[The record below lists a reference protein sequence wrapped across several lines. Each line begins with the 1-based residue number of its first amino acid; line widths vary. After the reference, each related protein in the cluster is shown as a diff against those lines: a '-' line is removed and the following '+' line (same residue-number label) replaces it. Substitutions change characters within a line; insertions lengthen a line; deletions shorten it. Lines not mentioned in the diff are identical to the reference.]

1 MEQNN
6 IYAKL
11 NVVRTELSKNL
22 KKGGKNDYSHYD
34 YFQLEDFMPQAIQLC
49 NEHGLFTQFWI
60 DKEKVE
66 MPSTKTTQNAIND
79 EGVVTGTILTEQDN
93 FVYVEYAHVLVI
105 DVENPENQIE
115 FKKETR
121 ECAVQA
127 AQPIQNL
134 GSKSTYMKRYM
145 YFDVFE
151 INQNDSIEENT
162 GKPEKVESKPTRKS
176 SSKPKVT
183 EVSTKPVEPTPVQV
197 VPVQTAEPTPVQ
209 VEPVQTSEP
218 TAREMLNN
226 LEAQTPV
233 ETTINTDELMSM
245 QTKMEIA
252 QAITKAGFNAR
263 DMIVELAREIG
274 TDVPL
279 LKESDKDKILNLLES
294 KKGE

>member
-11 NVVRTELSKNL
+11 NVVRTELSKSL
-22 KKGGKNDYSHYD
+22 KKGGRNNYSNYD

-49 NEHGLFTQFWI
+49 NENGLFTQFWI

-162 GKPEKVESKPTRKS
+162 GKPEKVESKPTKKS

-197 VPVQTAEPTPVQ
+197 APVQTAE
-209 VEPVQTSEP
+209 S

-233 ETTINTDELMSM
+233 APVETTVNTDELMSM

>member
-11 NVVRTELSKNL
+11 NVVRTELSKSL
-22 KKGGKNDYSHYD
+22 KKGGRNNYSNYD

-49 NEHGLFTQFWI
+49 NENGLFTQFWI

-121 ECAVQA
+121 ECSVQA

-151 INQNDSIEENT
+151 INQNDTIEENT
-162 GKPEKVESKPTRKS
+162 GKPEKVETKPTRKS

-197 VPVQTAEPTPVQ
+197 APVQTA
-209 VEPVQTSEP
+209 EP

-233 ETTINTDELMSM
+233 APIETTVNTDELMSM
-245 QTKMEIA
+245 QTKMDIA

-279 LKESDKDKILNLLES
+279 LKESDKDKILSLLES

>member
-11 NVVRTELSKNL
+11 NVVRTELSKSL
-22 KKGGKNDYSHYD
+22 KKGGRNNYSNYD

-49 NEHGLFTQFWI
+49 NENGLFTQFWI

-66 MPSTKTTQNAIND
+66 MPSTKTTQNVIND

-162 GKPEKVESKPTRKS
+162 GKPEKVESKPTKKS

-183 EVSTKPVEPTPVQV
+183 EVSTKPVESTPVQV
-197 VPVQTAEPTPVQ
+197 APVQTA
-209 VEPVQTSEP
+209 EP

-226 LEAQTPV
+226 LESQAPIDPV
-233 ETTINTDELMSM
+233 ETTVNTDELMSM
-245 QTKMEIA
+245 QTKMDIA

>member
-11 NVVRTELSKNL
+11 NVVRTELSKSL
-22 KKGGKNDYSHYD
+22 KKGGRNNYSNYD

-49 NEHGLFTQFWI
+49 NENGLFTQFWI

-162 GKPEKVESKPTRKS
+162 GKPEKVESKPTKKS

-197 VPVQTAEPTPVQ
+197 APVQTA
-209 VEPVQTSEP
+209 EP

-233 ETTINTDELMSM
+233 APVETTVNTDELMSM

>member
-11 NVVRTELSKNL
+11 NVVRTELSKSL
-22 KKGGKNDYSHYD
+22 KKGGRNNYSNYD

-49 NEHGLFTQFWI
+49 NENGLFTQFWI

-121 ECAVQA
+121 ECTVQA

-162 GKPEKVESKPTRKS
+162 GKPEKVESKPTKKS

-197 VPVQTAEPTPVQ
+197 TSVQTA
-209 VEPVQTSEP
+209 EP

-233 ETTINTDELMSM
+233 ASVETTVNTDELMSM
-245 QTKMEIA
+245 QTKMDIA

>member
-11 NVVRTELSKNL
+11 NVVRTELSKSL
-22 KKGGKNDYSHYD
+22 KKGGRNNYSNYD

-49 NEHGLFTQFWI
+49 NENGLFTQFWI

-66 MPSTKTTQNAIND
+66 MPSTKTTQNVIND

-121 ECAVQA
+121 ECTVQA

-162 GKPEKVESKPTRKS
+162 GKPEKVESKPTKKS

-183 EVSTKPVEPTPVQV
+183 EVSTKPVEPAPVQV
-197 VPVQTAEPTPVQ
+197 APVQTA
-209 VEPVQTSEP
+209 EP

-226 LEAQTPV
+226 LEAQAPIDPV
-233 ETTINTDELMSM
+233 ETTVNTDELMSM

>member
-11 NVVRTELSKNL
+11 NVVRTELSKSL
-22 KKGGKNDYSHYD
+22 KKGGRNNYSNYD

-49 NEHGLFTQFWI
+49 NENGLFTQFWI

-121 ECAVQA
+121 ECTVQA

-162 GKPEKVESKPTRKS
+162 GKPEKVESKPTKKS

-197 VPVQTAEPTPVQ
+197 TPVQTV
-209 VEPVQTSEP
+209 EP

-226 LEAQTPV
+226 LEAQTSVDPV
-233 ETTINTDELMSM
+233 ETTVNTDELMSM
-245 QTKMEIA
+245 QTKMDIA
-252 QAITKAGFNAR
+252 QAITQAGFTAR
-263 DMIVELAREIG
+263 DMIVELARDIG

>member
-11 NVVRTELSKNL
+11 NVVRTELSKSL
-22 KKGGKNDYSHYD
+22 KKGGRNNYSNYD

-49 NEHGLFTQFWI
+49 NENGLFTQFWI

-162 GKPEKVESKPTRKS
+162 GKPEKVESKPTKKS

-183 EVSTKPVEPTPVQV
+183 EVSTKPVEPTSVQV
-197 VPVQTAEPTPVQ
+197 TPVQTA
-209 VEPVQTSEP
+209 EP

-226 LEAQTPV
+226 LEVQTPVAPV
-233 ETTINTDELMSM
+233 ETTVNTDELMSM
-245 QTKMEIA
+245 QTKMDIA

>member
-1 MEQNN
+1 MENN
-6 IYAKL
+6 NLYAKL
-11 NVVRTELSKNL
+11 NVVRTELSKSL
-22 KKGGKNDYSHYD
+22 KKGGRNNYSNYD

-49 NEHGLFTQFWI
+49 NENGLFTQFWI

-66 MPSTKTTQNAIND
+66 MPSTKTTQNVIND

-197 VPVQTAEPTPVQ
+197 TPVQTA
-209 VEPVQTSEP
+209 EP

-226 LEAQTPV
+226 LEAQAPIDPV
-233 ETTINTDELMSM
+233 ETTVNTDELMSM

>member
-11 NVVRTELSKNL
+11 NVVRTELSKSL
-22 KKGGKNDYSHYD
+22 KKGGRNNYSNYD

-49 NEHGLFTQFWI
+49 NDNGLFTKFWI

-79 EGVVTGTILTEQDN
+79 EGIVTGTILTEQDN

-162 GKPEKVESKPTRKS
+162 GKPEKVESKPTKKS

-183 EVSTKPVEPTPVQV
+183 EVSTKPVEPAPVQV
-197 VPVQTAEPTPVQ
+197 TPVQTAE
-209 VEPVQTSEP
+209 S

-233 ETTINTDELMSM
+233 APVETTVNTDELMSM

>member
-11 NVVRTELSKNL
+11 NVVRTELSKSL
-22 KKGGKNDYSHYD
+22 KKGGRNNYSNYD

-49 NEHGLFTQFWI
+49 NENGLFTQFWI

-66 MPSTKTTQNAIND
+66 MPSTKTTNNIIND

-162 GKPEKVESKPTRKS
+162 GKPEKVESKPTKKS

-183 EVSTKPVEPTPVQV
+183 EVSTKPVEPTPIQV
-197 VPVQTAEPTPVQ
+197 APVQTT
-209 VEPVQTSEP
+209 EP

-226 LEAQTPV
+226 LESQTPVDPV
-233 ETTINTDELMSM
+233 ETTVNTDELMSM

>member
-11 NVVRTELSKNL
+11 NVVRTELSKSL
-22 KKGGKNDYSHYD
+22 KKGGRNNYSNYD

-49 NEHGLFTQFWI
+49 NENGLFTQFWI

-121 ECAVQA
+121 ECSVQA

-162 GKPEKVESKPTRKS
+162 GKPEKVESKPTKKS

-197 VPVQTAEPTPVQ
+197 A
-209 VEPVQTSEP
+209 PVQTSEP

-226 LEAQTPV
+226 LEAQAPIDPV
-233 ETTINTDELMSM
+233 ETTVNTDELMSM
-245 QTKMEIA
+245 QTKMDIA

>member
-11 NVVRTELSKNL
+11 NVVRTELSKSL
-22 KKGGKNDYSHYD
+22 KKGGRNNYSNYD

-49 NEHGLFTQFWI
+49 NENGLFTQFWI

-162 GKPEKVESKPTRKS
+162 GKPEKVESKPTKKS

-197 VPVQTAEPTPVQ
+197 A
-209 VEPVQTSEP
+209 PVQTSEP

-226 LEAQTPV
+226 LEAQAPVDPV
-233 ETTINTDELMSM
+233 ETTVNTDELMSM

>member
-11 NVVRTELSKNL
+11 NVVRTELSKSL
-22 KKGGKNDYSHYD
+22 KKGGRNNYSNYD

-49 NEHGLFTQFWI
+49 NENGLFTQFWI

-66 MPSTKTTQNAIND
+66 MPSTKTTQNVIND

-121 ECAVQA
+121 ECTVQA

-162 GKPEKVESKPTRKS
+162 GKPEKVESKPTKKS

-197 VPVQTAEPTPVQ
+197 APAQI
-209 VEPVQTSEP
+209 SEP

-226 LEAQTPV
+226 VEAQAPIDPV
-233 ETTINTDELMSM
+233 ETTVNTDELMSM

-263 DMIVELAREIG
+263 DMIVELAREID

>member
-11 NVVRTELSKNL
+11 NVVRTELSKSL
-22 KKGGKNDYSHYD
+22 KKGGRNNYSNYD

-49 NEHGLFTQFWI
+49 NENGLFTQFWI

-162 GKPEKVESKPTRKS
+162 GKPEKVESKPTKKS

-197 VPVQTAEPTPVQ
+197 A
-209 VEPVQTSEP
+209 PVQTSEP
-218 TAREMLNN
+218 REMLNN
-226 LEAQTPV
+226 LEAQAPIDPV
-233 ETTINTDELMSM
+233 ETTVNTDELMSM
-245 QTKMEIA
+245 QTKMDIA

>member
-11 NVVRTELSKNL
+11 NVVRTELSKSL
-22 KKGGKNDYSHYD
+22 KKGGRNNYSNYD

-49 NEHGLFTQFWI
+49 NENGLFTQFWI

-121 ECAVQA
+121 ECTVQA

-162 GKPEKVESKPTRKS
+162 GKPEKVESKPTKKS

-183 EVSTKPVEPTPVQV
+183 EVSTKPVEPTHVQV
-197 VPVQTAEPTPVQ
+197 APVQTA
-209 VEPVQTSEP
+209 PVQTADP

-226 LEAQTPV
+226 LEAQAPIDPV
-233 ETTINTDELMSM
+233 ETTVNTDELMSM
-245 QTKMEIA
+245 QTKMDIA

>member
-1 MEQNN
+1 MEQNS

-11 NVVRTELSKNL
+11 NVVRTELSKSL
-22 KKGGKNDYSHYD
+22 KKGGRNNYSNYD

-49 NEHGLFTQFWI
+49 NDNGLFTKFWI

-66 MPSTKTTQNAIND
+66 MPSTKTTNNIIND
-79 EGVVTGTILTEQDN
+79 EGVITGTSYIEQDN
-93 FVYVEYAHVLVI
+93 FIYVEYAHVLVI
-105 DVENPENQIE
+105 DVLDPENQIE

-121 ECAVQA
+121 ECSVQA

-151 INQNDSIEENT
+151 INQNDTVEENT

-197 VPVQTAEPTPVQ
+197 APVQTA
-209 VEPVQTSEP
+209 EP

-226 LEAQTPV
+226 LEAQTSVAPV
-233 ETTINTDELMSM
+233 ETTVSTDELMSM

>member
-1 MEQNN
+1 MENN
-6 IYAKL
+6 NLYAKL
-11 NVVRTELSKNL
+11 NVVRTELSKSL
-22 KKGGKNDYSHYD
+22 KKGGRNNYSNYD

-49 NEHGLFTQFWI
+49 NENGLFTQFWI

-66 MPSTKTTQNAIND
+66 MPSTKTTQNVIND

-121 ECAVQA
+121 ECTVQA

-162 GKPEKVESKPTRKS
+162 GKPEKVESKPTKKS

-197 VPVQTAEPTPVQ
+197 A
-209 VEPVQTSEP
+209 PVQTSEP

-226 LEAQTPV
+226 LEAQAPIDPV
-233 ETTINTDELMSM
+233 ETTVNTDELMSM

>member
-11 NVVRTELSKNL
+11 NVVRTELSKSL
-22 KKGGKNDYSHYD
+22 KKGGRNNYSNYD

-49 NEHGLFTQFWI
+49 NENGLFTQFWI

-66 MPSTKTTQNAIND
+66 MPSTKTTQNVIND

-162 GKPEKVESKPTRKS
+162 GKPEKVESKPTKKS

-197 VPVQTAEPTPVQ
+197 A
-209 VEPVQTSEP
+209 PVQTSEP

-226 LEAQTPV
+226 LEAQAPIDPV
-233 ETTINTDELMSM
+233 ETTVNTNELMSM
-245 QTKMEIA
+245 QTKMDIA

-294 KKGE
+294 RKGE

>member
-11 NVVRTELSKNL
+11 NVVRTELSKSL
-22 KKGGKNDYSHYD
+22 KKGGRNNYSNYD

-49 NEHGLFTQFWI
+49 NENGLFTQFWI

-66 MPSTKTTQNAIND
+66 MPSTKTTQNVIND

-162 GKPEKVESKPTRKS
+162 GKPEKVESKPTKKS

-197 VPVQTAEPTPVQ
+197 A
-209 VEPVQTSEP
+209 PVQTSEP

-226 LEAQTPV
+226 LEAQAPIDPV
-233 ETTINTDELMSM
+233 ETTVNTDELMSM

-294 KKGE
+294 RKGE

>member
-11 NVVRTELSKNL
+11 NVVRTELSKSL
-22 KKGGKNDYSHYD
+22 KKGGRNNYSNYD

-49 NEHGLFTQFWI
+49 NENGLFTQFWI

-66 MPSTKTTQNAIND
+66 MPSTKTTQNVIND

-151 INQNDSIEENT
+151 INQNDTVEENT
-162 GKPEKVESKPTRKS
+162 GKPEKVESKPTKKS

-197 VPVQTAEPTPVQ
+197 TPVQTV
-209 VEPVQTSEP
+209 EP

-226 LEAQTPV
+226 LEAQAPIDPV
-233 ETTINTDELMSM
+233 ETTVNTDELMSM

>member
-11 NVVRTELSKNL
+11 NVVRTELSKSL
-22 KKGGKNDYSHYD
+22 KKGGRNNYSNYD

-49 NEHGLFTQFWI
+49 NENGLFTQFWI

-66 MPSTKTTQNAIND
+66 MPSTKTTQNVIND

-162 GKPEKVESKPTRKS
+162 GKPEKVESKPTKKS

-197 VPVQTAEPTPVQ
+197 APVQTT
-209 VEPVQTSEP
+209 EP

-226 LEAQTPV
+226 LESQTPVDPV
-233 ETTINTDELMSM
+233 ETTVNTDELMSM

>member
-11 NVVRTELSKNL
+11 NVVRTELSKSL
-22 KKGGKNDYSHYD
+22 KKGGRNNYSNYD

-49 NEHGLFTQFWI
+49 NENGLFTQFWI

-66 MPSTKTTQNAIND
+66 MPSTKTTQNVIND

-121 ECAVQA
+121 ECTVQA

-162 GKPEKVESKPTRKS
+162 GKPEKVESKPTKKS

-197 VPVQTAEPTPVQ
+197 A
-209 VEPVQTSEP
+209 PVQTSEP

-226 LEAQTPV
+226 LEAQAPIDPV
-233 ETTINTDELMSM
+233 ETTVNTDELMSM

>member
-11 NVVRTELSKNL
+11 NVVRTELSKSL
-22 KKGGKNDYSHYD
+22 KKGGRNNYSNYD

-49 NEHGLFTQFWI
+49 NENGLFTQFWI

-66 MPSTKTTQNAIND
+66 MPSTKTTQNVIND

-197 VPVQTAEPTPVQ
+197 TPVQTT
-209 VEPVQTSEP
+209 EP

-226 LEAQTPV
+226 LESQTPIDPV
-233 ETTINTDELMSM
+233 ETTVNTDELMSM

>member
-11 NVVRTELSKNL
+11 NVVRTELSKSL
-22 KKGGKNDYSHYD
+22 KKGGRNNYSNYD

-49 NEHGLFTQFWI
+49 NENGLFTQFWI

-162 GKPEKVESKPTRKS
+162 GKPEKVESKPTKKS

-197 VPVQTAEPTPVQ
+197 APVQTA
-209 VEPVQTSEP
+209 EP

-226 LEAQTPV
+226 LEAQAPIDPV
-233 ETTINTDELMSM
+233 ETTVNTDELMSM
-245 QTKMEIA
+245 QTKMDIA

>member
-11 NVVRTELSKNL
+11 NVVRTELSKSL
-22 KKGGKNDYSHYD
+22 KKGGRNNYSNYD

-49 NEHGLFTQFWI
+49 NENGLFTQFWI

-66 MPSTKTTQNAIND
+66 MPSTKTTQNVIND

-183 EVSTKPVEPTPVQV
+183 EVSTKPVEPAPVQV
-197 VPVQTAEPTPVQ
+197 APVQTT
-209 VEPVQTSEP
+209 EP

-226 LEAQTPV
+226 LESQTPVDPV
-233 ETTINTDELMSM
+233 ETTVNTDELMSM

>member
-11 NVVRTELSKNL
+11 NVVRTELSKSL
-22 KKGGKNDYSHYD
+22 KKGGRNNYSNYD

-49 NEHGLFTQFWI
+49 NENGLFTQFWI

-66 MPSTKTTQNAIND
+66 MPSTKTTQNVIND

-162 GKPEKVESKPTRKS
+162 GKPEKVESKPTKKS
-176 SSKPKVT
+176 SSKPKVI

-197 VPVQTAEPTPVQ
+197 APVQTTEL
-209 VEPVQTSEP
+209 

-226 LEAQTPV
+226 LESQTPVDPV
-233 ETTINTDELMSM
+233 ETTVNTDELMSM

>member
-11 NVVRTELSKNL
+11 NVVRTELSKSL
-22 KKGGKNDYSHYD
+22 KKGGRNNYSNYD

-49 NEHGLFTQFWI
+49 NENGLFTQFWI

-121 ECAVQA
+121 ECTVQA

-162 GKPEKVESKPTRKS
+162 GKPEKVESKPTKKS

-197 VPVQTAEPTPVQ
+197 A
-209 VEPVQTSEP
+209 PVQTSEP

-226 LEAQTPV
+226 LESQTPIDPV
-233 ETTINTDELMSM
+233 ETTVNTDELMSM
-245 QTKMEIA
+245 QTKMDIA

>member
-11 NVVRTELSKNL
+11 NVVRTELSKSL
-22 KKGGKNDYSHYD
+22 KKGGRNNYSNYD

-49 NEHGLFTQFWI
+49 NENGLFTQFWI

-66 MPSTKTTQNAIND
+66 MPSTKTTQNVIND

-162 GKPEKVESKPTRKS
+162 GKPEKVESKPTKKS

-197 VPVQTAEPTPVQ
+197 A
-209 VEPVQTSEP
+209 PVQTSEP

-233 ETTINTDELMSM
+233 DPVETTVNTDELMSM

>member
-11 NVVRTELSKNL
+11 NVVRTELSKSL
-22 KKGGKNDYSHYD
+22 KKGGRNNYSNYD
-34 YFQLEDFMPQAIQLC
+34 YFQLEEFMPQAIQLC
-49 NEHGLFTQFWI
+49 NENGLFTQFWI

-66 MPSTKTTQNAIND
+66 MPSTKTTQNVIND

-151 INQNDSIEENT
+151 INQNDTVEENT

-197 VPVQTAEPTPVQ
+197 T
-209 VEPVQTSEP
+209 PVQTSEP

-226 LEAQTPV
+226 LEAQAPIDPV
-233 ETTINTDELMSM
+233 ETTVNTDELMSM

>member
-11 NVVRTELSKNL
+11 NVVRTELSKSL
-22 KKGGKNDYSHYD
+22 KKGGRNNYSNYD

-49 NEHGLFTQFWI
+49 NENGLFTQFWI

-121 ECAVQA
+121 ECTVQA

-162 GKPEKVESKPTRKS
+162 GKPEKVESKPTKKS

-197 VPVQTAEPTPVQ
+197 TPVQTA
-209 VEPVQTSEP
+209 EP

-226 LEAQTPV
+226 LEAQAPVDPV
-233 ETTINTDELMSM
+233 ETTVNTDELMSM

>member
-11 NVVRTELSKNL
+11 NVVRTELSKSL
-22 KKGGKNDYSHYD
+22 KKGGRNNYSNYD

-49 NEHGLFTQFWI
+49 NENGLFTQFWI

-66 MPSTKTTQNAIND
+66 MPSTKTTQNVIND

-162 GKPEKVESKPTRKS
+162 GKPEKVESKPTKKS

-197 VPVQTAEPTPVQ
+197 TSVQTA
-209 VEPVQTSEP
+209 EP

-226 LEAQTPV
+226 LEAQAPVDPV
-233 ETTINTDELMSM
+233 ETTVNTDELMSM

>member
-11 NVVRTELSKNL
+11 NVVRTELSKSL
-22 KKGGKNDYSHYD
+22 KKGGRNNYSNYD

-49 NEHGLFTQFWI
+49 NENGLFTKFWI

-162 GKPEKVESKPTRKS
+162 GKPEKVESKPTKKS

-183 EVSTKPVEPTPVQV
+183 EVSTKPVEPAPVQV
-197 VPVQTAEPTPVQ
+197 VPVQTTEPTD
-209 VEPVQTSEP
+209 
-218 TAREMLNN
+218 REMLNN

-233 ETTINTDELMSM
+233 DLVETTVNTDELMSM

>member
-11 NVVRTELSKNL
+11 NVVRTELSKSL
-22 KKGGKNDYSHYD
+22 KKGGRNIYSNYD

-49 NEHGLFTQFWI
+49 NENGLFTQFWI

-66 MPSTKTTQNAIND
+66 MPSTKTTQNVIND

-93 FVYVEYAHVLVI
+93 FVYVEYAHVLVS
-105 DVENPENQIE
+105 DVENPEKQIE

-121 ECAVQA
+121 ECSVQA

-162 GKPEKVESKPTRKS
+162 GKPEKVESKPTKKS

-183 EVSTKPVEPTPVQV
+183 EVSTKPVEPAPVQV
-197 VPVQTAEPTPVQ
+197 APVQTT
-209 VEPVQTSEP
+209 EP

-226 LEAQTPV
+226 LESQTPIDPV
-233 ETTINTDELMSM
+233 ETTVNTDELMSM
-245 QTKMEIA
+245 QTKMDIA

-294 KKGE
+294 RKGE

>member
-1 MEQNN
+1 MENN
-6 IYAKL
+6 NLYAKL
-11 NVVRTELSKNL
+11 NVVRTELSKSL
-22 KKGGKNDYSHYD
+22 KKGGRNNYSNYD

-49 NEHGLFTQFWI
+49 NENGLFTQFWI

-162 GKPEKVESKPTRKS
+162 GKPEKVESKPTKKS

-197 VPVQTAEPTPVQ
+197 APVQTA
-209 VEPVQTSEP
+209 EP

-226 LEAQTPV
+226 LEAQAPMDPV
-233 ETTINTDELMSM
+233 ETTVNTDELMSM
-245 QTKMEIA
+245 QTKMDIA

-294 KKGE
+294 RKGE

>member
-1 MEQNN
+1 
-6 IYAKL
+6 
-11 NVVRTELSKNL
+11 
-22 KKGGKNDYSHYD
+22 
-34 YFQLEDFMPQAIQLC
+34 MPQAIQLC
-49 NEHGLFTQFWI
+49 NENGLFTQFWI

-162 GKPEKVESKPTRKS
+162 GKPEKVESKPTKKS

-197 VPVQTAEPTPVQ
+197 APVQTA
-209 VEPVQTSEP
+209 EP

-226 LEAQTPV
+226 LEAQAPIDPV
-233 ETTINTDELMSM
+233 ETTVNTDELMSM

>member
-11 NVVRTELSKNL
+11 NVVRTELSKSL
-22 KKGGKNDYSHYD
+22 KKGGRNNYSNYD

-49 NEHGLFTQFWI
+49 NENGLFTQFWI

-121 ECAVQA
+121 ECTVQA

-162 GKPEKVESKPTRKS
+162 GKPEKVESKPTKKS

-197 VPVQTAEPTPVQ
+197 TPVQTA
-209 VEPVQTSEP
+209 EP

-233 ETTINTDELMSM
+233 APVETTVNTDELMSM

>member
-11 NVVRTELSKNL
+11 NVVRTELSKSL
-22 KKGGKNDYSHYD
+22 KKGGRNNYSNYD

-49 NEHGLFTQFWI
+49 NDNGLFTKFWI

-79 EGVVTGTILTEQDN
+79 EGIVTGTILTEQDN

-162 GKPEKVESKPTRKS
+162 GKPEKVESKPTKKS

-183 EVSTKPVEPTPVQV
+183 EVSTKPVEPAPVQV
-197 VPVQTAEPTPVQ
+197 TPVQTA
-209 VEPVQTSEP
+209 EP

-233 ETTINTDELMSM
+233 APVETTVNTDELMSM